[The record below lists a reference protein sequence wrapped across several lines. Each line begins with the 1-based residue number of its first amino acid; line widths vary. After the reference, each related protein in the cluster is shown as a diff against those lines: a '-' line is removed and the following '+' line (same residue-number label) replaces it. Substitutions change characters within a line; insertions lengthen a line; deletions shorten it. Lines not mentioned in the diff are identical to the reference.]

1 MRTYLIDTSP
11 FVAYLDRKDRAHAV
25 VAASIE
31 VFKGRLATTGA
42 VISEVMYFVS
52 EFPNGPISFAKF
64 LLGSGVRIA
73 ELAQPAD
80 ILAAAEL
87 MVKYSD
93 TPMDFADAT
102 LVLLAE
108 ELGVTEILTLDRR
121 GFSAYKT
128 ARGKSFRVVLPLQ

>member
-1 MRTYLIDTSP
+1 MRTCLIDTGP

-25 VAASIE
+25 VAASIDL
-31 VFKGRLATTGA
+31 FKGQLATTGA

-52 EFPNGPISFAKF
+52 EFPNGPVSFAK
-64 LLGSGVRIA
+64 LLLASDVRIA
-73 ELAQPAD
+73 EPAQPAH

-108 ELGVTEILTLDRR
+108 ELDVTEIFTLDRR
-121 GFSAYKT
+121 GFSVYKT
-128 ARGKSFRVVLPLQ
+128 ARGKRFRFVLPLQ